1 MGKKPL
7 SPSFG
12 FWLACF
18 SFGASL
24 IANAASADNTDVVVQ
39 AASSAITVTRAARM
53 SPVHL
58 VSLSERVSY
67 RDINF
72 NSPTAD
78 AQLQKR
84 IRDAAV
90 NACQKLDERF
100 PDSKPSGQACVA
112 LAVKDAL
119 RRVHDEEMIAQ
130 RKASN

>member
-1 MGKKPL
+1 MVKKPL

-18 SFGASL
+18 GFGAFSTNV
-24 IANAASADNTDVVVQ
+24 AFADNTDVVVQ
-39 AASSAITVTRAARM
+39 AASSAITVTQTARM

-58 VSLSERVSY
+58 VSVAERVSY

-78 AQLQKR
+78 VQLQKR
-84 IRDAAV
+84 IHDAVVDAR
-90 NACQKLDERF
+90 QKLDERF

-119 RRVHDEEMIAQ
+119 RKVHADEMAAQ

>member
-7 SPSFG
+7 SFSFG

-18 SFGASL
+18 GFGVSL
-24 IANAASADNTDVVVQ
+24 GANVAFADNTDLIVQ
-39 AASSAITVTRAARM
+39 ADSSAITVTQARM

-58 VSLSERVSY
+58 VSVAERVSY

-72 NSPTAD
+72 NSATAD

-90 NACQKLDERF
+90 DVCQKLDARF
-100 PDSKPSGQACVA
+100 PESKPSGRACVA

-119 RRVHDEEMIAQ
+119 RKVHADEMAAQ